1 MFIID
6 DLLLRALGLSL
17 QPFDMIW
24 LIELMRDYALKER
37 YSIKDINNRIKENR
51 LLFEIGELTKEEY
64 DEKHTSLLEEL
75 EQAKEITERL
85 SIDMKI
91 REI

>member
-6 DLLLRALGLSL
+6 DLLLRALGPSL
-17 QPFDMIW
+17 KPFDMIW

-64 DEKHTSLLEEL
+64 GEKHASLLEEL
-75 EQAKEITERL
+75 EQAKDIIERL
-85 SIDMKI
+85 STDMKI
-91 REI
+91 REM

>member
-85 SIDMKI
+85 STDMKI
-91 REI
+91 LEI